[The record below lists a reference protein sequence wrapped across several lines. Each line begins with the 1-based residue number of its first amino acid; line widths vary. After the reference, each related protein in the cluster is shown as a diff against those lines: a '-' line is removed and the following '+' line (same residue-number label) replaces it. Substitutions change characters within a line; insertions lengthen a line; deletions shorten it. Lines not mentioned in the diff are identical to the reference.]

1 MAKSS
6 KRRGLTPEQRRERLN
21 HAHEQL
27 QSAVEQLTSSQGWR
41 SMLAA
46 RAWLRRYSLS
56 NLLLITEQ
64 CPDATDVRPMGEWNR
79 AGRHIRKGEKA
90 IKILAPLRYR
100 TDPETDDDTDSA
112 THTDGAGATDRPGRQ
127 VRGFKLVSVFDVT
140 QTEGAE
146 LPDAE
151 PARPQE
157 LRGLAPDALWDQVA
171 GLITGRGFEI
181 ERGDCGPAYGWVEFT
196 KRTVRVRAGV
206 EPAQAVKTLV
216 HELAHIVCGH
226 ATRPDAPRP
235 LREVE
240 AESVACLVADLAGLD
255 SLSYSVPYV
264 AGWACDAATAHA
276 SAHTVI
282 TAADQITAE
291 LAAACETTAA

>member
-1 MAKSS
+1 MAKPSN
-6 KRRGLTPEQRRERLN
+6 RRGLTPEQRRERLN
-21 HAHEQL
+21 RSHEQL

-46 RAWLRRYSLS
+46 RAWLRRYSLN

-64 CPDATDVRPMGEWNR
+64 CPNATDVRPWNQWKQ
-79 AGRHIRKGEKA
+79 AGRHVRKGEKA
-90 IKILAPLRYR
+90 IKILAPVRYR
-100 TDPETDDDTDSA
+100 TSPETDDSNNTADTDN
-112 THTDGAGATDRPGRQ
+112 TDPTERPGRQ
-127 VRGFKLVSVFDVT
+127 VRGFTLVSVFDVA

-146 LPDAE
+146 LPDTE

-171 GLITGRGFEI
+171 GLITSRGFEI
-181 ERGDCGPAYGWVEFT
+181 ERGDCGPAYGWVKFA
-196 KRTVRVRAGV
+196 KRTVRVRADV

-226 ATRPDAPRP
+226 ATRPDASRN

-240 AESVACLVADLAGLD
+240 AESVACLVADVAGLD
-255 SLSYSVPYV
+255 SLPYSVPYV
-264 AGWACDAATAHA
+264 AGWAGDAATAHA

-282 TAADQITAE
+282 AAADQITAA
-291 LAAACETTAA
+291 LAADSESTAA